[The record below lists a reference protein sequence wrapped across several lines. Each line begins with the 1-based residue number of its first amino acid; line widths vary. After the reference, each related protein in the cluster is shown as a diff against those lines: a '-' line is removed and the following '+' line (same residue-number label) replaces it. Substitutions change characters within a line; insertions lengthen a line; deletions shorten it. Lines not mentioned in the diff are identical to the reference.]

1 MATNPRHRVPFRRRR
16 EGKTDYRSRLKLV
29 RSGKPRLVVRRTN
42 KHTVVQL
49 VGYDEKGD
57 RILASSTT
65 GQLGEMGWTAAT
77 GNTPAAY
84 LAGLLAGR
92 RAFRSSVTE
101 AVLDLGLIRPS
112 KGSKVFAA
120 LKGVLD
126 AGVKVPHSDD
136 VLPAEERLRGDHLKK
151 PEMAKMFDEVRQKI
165 IKS

>member
-16 EGKTDYRSRLKLV
+16 EGKTDYRARLKLI
-29 RSGKPRLVVRRTN
+29 RSGKPRLVVRRSN

-65 GQLGEMGWTAAT
+65 GQLKESGWTGST
-77 GNTPAAY
+77 CNTPAAY

-92 RAFRSSVTE
+92 RAFRASVTE

-126 AGVKVPHSDD
+126 AGVQVPHSDE
-136 VLPAEERLRGDHLKK
+136 VLPTDDRIRGDHLKK
-151 PEMAKMFDEVRQKI
+151 PEMAKLFEEVKQRI

>member
-1 MATNPRHRVPFRRRR
+1 MAKDNRHRVPFRRRR
-16 EGKTDYRSRLKLV
+16 EGKTDYRARLKLV
-29 RSGKPRLVVRRTN
+29 RSGKPRLVVRRSL

-57 RILASSTT
+57 RVLASSTT
-65 GQLGEMGWTAAT
+65 GQLGELGWTAPT

-92 RAFRSSVTE
+92 RAFRASVTE
-101 AVLDLGLIRPS
+101 AILDLGLIRPS

-126 AGVKVPHSDD
+126 AGVQVPHSDQ
-136 VLPAEERLRGDHLKK
+136 VMPADERIRGDHLGK
-151 PEMAKMFDEVRQKI
+151 PDLAKMFDEVKQKI
-165 IKS
+165 MKG

>member
-1 MATNPRHRVPFRRRR
+1 VPFRRRR
-16 EGKTDYRSRLKLV
+16 EGKTDYRARLRLI
-29 RSGKPRLVVRRTN
+29 RSGKPRLVVRRSL

-57 RILASSTT
+57 KVLASSTT
-65 GQLGEMGWTAAT
+65 GQLRELGWTGST

-84 LAGLLAGR
+84 LAGLMAGR
-92 RAFRSSVTE
+92 RAFRASVTE
-101 AVLDLGLIRPS
+101 AILDLGLIRPS

-126 AGVKVPHSDD
+126 GGVQVPHSDE
-136 VLPAEERLRGDHLKK
+136 VLPSEDRIKGGHLNK
-151 PEMAKMFDEVRQKI
+151 PAMARMFDEVKQKI

>member
-1 MATNPRHRVPFRRRR
+1 MATHPRHKVPFRRRR

-29 RSGKPRLVVRRTN
+29 SSGKPRLVVRRSN

-57 RILASSTT
+57 RVLASSTT
-65 GQLGEMGWTAAT
+65 GQLRELGWTAST

-92 RAFRSSVTE
+92 RAGKAKVTE
-101 AVLDLGLIRPS
+101 AILDIGLVRPS

-126 AGVKVPHSDD
+126 AGIKVPHSDE
-136 VLPAEERLRGDHLKK
+136 VLPSEDRIKGDHLRKS
-151 PEMAKMFDEVRQKI
+151 EIAKVFDEVKQKI

>member
-16 EGKTDYRSRLKLV
+16 EGKTDYRSRLRLI
-29 RSGKPRLVVRRTN
+29 RSGKPRLVVRRSN

-57 RILASSTT
+57 RILASATT
-65 GQLGEMGWTAAT
+65 GQLGELGWTAAT
-77 GNTPAAY
+77 CNTPAAY

-101 AVLDLGLIRPS
+101 AILDLGLIRPS

-126 AGVKVPHSDD
+126 AGVQVPHSDD
-136 VLPAEERLRGDHLKK
+136 VLPSEERIKGGHLGK
-151 PEMAKMFDEVRQKI
+151 PEMARLFEEVRQKI